1 MEVIFILKRNELRKI
16 SDAKND
22 NRDYQ
27 SLEEIWLK
35 MIEAAKN
42 GYPCIKV
49 GNLQDDVIK
58 ALKDNEY
65 QLYRENI
72 KTDYGYE
79 FLGILITW

>member
-27 SLEEIWLK
+27 SLEEIWSK

-49 GNLQDDVIK
+49 GAIGDYAANI
-58 ALKDNEY
+58 LKDNGY
-65 QLYRENI
+65 FLYRKYI
-72 KTDYGYE
+72 KTNNGYN
-79 FLGILITW
+79 F